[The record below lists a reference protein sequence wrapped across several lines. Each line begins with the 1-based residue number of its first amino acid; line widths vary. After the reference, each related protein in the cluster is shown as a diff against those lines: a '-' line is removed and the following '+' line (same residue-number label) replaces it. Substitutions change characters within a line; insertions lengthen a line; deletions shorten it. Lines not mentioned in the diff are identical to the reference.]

1 MQPSSRDLWL
11 YCLQNDVDGTAKRE
25 WAVTVKEKRLFVR
38 FNSRNAKSFGMPM
51 PVREIEQASWTL
63 SSAWNQAKAM
73 VQAKGEDGYQ
83 TVGTCTFD
91 AANRPVN
98 VTADA
103 SAMVPVADGAPSGGD
118 ISIAQRPT
126 SSPLLFWDVQADA
139 WAHLKQAM
147 DEAVARCAGHIAV
160 SWAAVGTLPSGIP
173 KIGPWL
179 FDLSRHK
186 GVKVK
191 QAGKVPAGS
200 SVNTLLFLLVLRE
213 TAEAQQVTLELSD
226 KDGREIGFKLRE
238 ETEIVQSFGSTLE
251 EIRGVAEE
259 LSLIA
264 KIVRLAEMT
273 TKQDDCW
280 F

>member
-11 YCLQNDVDGTAKRE
+11 YCLQNNADGTPKRE
-25 WAVTVKEKRLFVR
+25 WAVTVKDKRLFVR
-38 FNSRNAKSFGMPM
+38 FNSQNGNSYGMPM

-73 VQAKGEDGYQ
+73 VETKGEDGYQ

-91 AANRPVN
+91 AANRPLN
-98 VTADA
+98 VTADP
-103 SAMVPVADGAPSGGD
+103 SAMVPVSDGAPSGGD
-118 ISIAQRPT
+118 LSIPQRAAP
-126 SSPLLFWDVQADA
+126 SPLLFWDVQADA
-139 WAHLKQAM
+139 WAHLKRAM
-147 DEAVARCAGHIAV
+147 DEAVARCEGHIAV
-160 SWAAVGTLPSGIP
+160 SWTAAGTLPSGIP
-173 KIGPWL
+173 KIGSWL

-186 GVKVK
+186 GVKVR

-200 SVNTLLFLLVLRE
+200 SVNTFLFLLVLRE

-238 ETEIVQSFGSTLE
+238 EADLLQSFGTTLE

-259 LSLIA
+259 LALVA